1 MAIPPPD
8 QAAADWY
15 STRRM
20 PRWLP
25 RAMVLAFILLGLFE
39 LGNWAVHRLLGL
51 FVLVLVAF
59 FVSLAMEPAVDSL
72 AGRGMPRGLA
82 TGVVFVL
89 LYAGVAGF
97 TAALGVLLVHTV
109 SSVVDELP
117 RLLNEAVGWVNR
129 IFHQDFTVAKLR
141 ARLTSESDVIS
152 GYAQRAANHAWGLS
166 YTVLGELGRFLTVA
180 LFSIYF
186 TVYGPRMRRAV
197 CSWLP
202 TRRQDMILRAWD
214 LAIEKTGGYLYSRA
228 LLAVISAV
236 AHALFLMVLGL
247 PNAIELGI
255 CFGVIASFVPIVG
268 TYLAGL
274 LPILVALT
282 IHPIDAVWI
291 LLFVVLYQVFQD
303 YVLQPRITAHT
314 VDVNPA
320 IALLA
325 VMAGGALHGAVGA
338 LLAIPAV
345 ATLQAFLSLYVKR
358 YEVADDPR
366 IDRVGHRVSRRSRRG
381 QAAESPSPAT
391 EEPRDS

>member
-1 MAIPPPD
+1 
-8 QAAADWY
+8 
-15 STRRM
+15 M

-25 RAMVLAFILLGLFE
+25 RAMVLAFVLAGVFE
-39 LGNWAVHRLLGL
+39 LCNWAVYRLLGL
-51 FVLVLVAF
+51 FILVLVAF
-59 FVSLAMEPAVDSL
+59 FVALAMEPAVDNL
-72 AGRGMPRGLA
+72 AARGLSRGLA
-82 TGVVFVL
+82 TGFVFVL
-89 LYAGVAGF
+89 LYACVAGF

-109 SSVVDELP
+109 SGVVNEFP
-117 RLLNEAVGWVNR
+117 RLIDEAVGWVNST
-129 IFHQDFTVAKLR
+129 FHQDFTVAKLR
-141 ARLTSESDVIS
+141 KRLLEESDVIS
-152 GYAQRAANHAWGLS
+152 NYAQSAANHAWGLS

-186 TVYGPRMRRAV
+186 TVYGPRMRRSM

-202 TRRQDMILRAWD
+202 TERQDMILRAWD

-228 LLAVISAV
+228 LLAVISAL
-236 AHALFLMVLGL
+236 AHGLFLWALRI

-255 CFGVIASFVPIVG
+255 CFGVIASFVPIIG

-291 LLFVVLYQVFQD
+291 LIFVVVYQVFQD
-303 YVLQPRITAHT
+303 YVLQPRITAHS

-345 ATLQAFLSLYVKR
+345 ATLQAFLGLYVKR
-358 YEVADDPR
+358 YEVAEDPR
-366 IDRVGHRVSRRSRRG
+366 IDRVGKSPRRSRRG
-381 QAAESPSPAT
+381 KDRAAPVSP
-391 EEPRDS
+391 EVGE